1 MKPINIAITAACFS
15 GNKGAAA
22 MLQSSIKQLRERY
35 GEKLNIFLMSTY
47 PGADRKLIAEMP
59 EKYDFI
65 KVVNAKPERLL
76 FLAFPLSILYSF
88 LRFIPP
94 FRKLLQ
100 MDKIIKAYSQ
110 CDIVID
116 EAGISFVDSRGF
128 IMNTYAFVCAAVPML
143 CGVPVVKYSQALGTF
158 KNGWNKFLAK
168 WILPKI

>member
-76 FLAFPLSILYSF
+76 FLASRFPYFTASCGSF
-88 LRFIPP
+88 R
-94 FRKLLQ
+94 R
-100 MDKIIKAYSQ
+100 S
-110 CDIVID
+110 
-116 EAGISFVDSRGF
+116 GSF
-128 IMNTYAFVCAAVPML
+128 C
-143 CGVPVVKYSQALGTF
+143 
-158 KNGWNKFLAK
+158 K
-168 WILPKI
+168 WIR

>member
-22 MLQSSIKQLRERY
+22 MLQSSIKQLKERY

-47 PGADRKLIAEMP
+47 PRADRKLIKEMP

-65 KVVNAKPERLL
+65 KVVSTKPERLL
-76 FLAFPLSILYSF
+76 FIAFPLAILYSF
-88 LRFIPP
+88 LRYIPLSLVGSEMCIRDSIPP
-94 FRKLLQ
+94 FRKVLQ
-100 MDKIIKAYSQ
+100 MNKIIKAYSQ

-128 IMNTYAFVCAAVPML
+128 VMNTYAFVCAAVPM
-143 CGVPVVKYSQALGTF
+143 PVSYTHLT
-158 KNGWNKFLAK
+158 
-168 WILPKI
+168 LPTNREV

>member
-76 FLAFPLSILYSF
+76 FLAFPLPYFTASCGSF
-88 LRFIPP
+88 R
-94 FRKLLQ
+94 R
-100 MDKIIKAYSQ
+100 SGSS
-110 CDIVID
+110 C
-116 EAGISFVDSRGF
+116 
-128 IMNTYAFVCAAVPML
+128 
-143 CGVPVVKYSQALGTF
+143 
-158 KNGWNKFLAK
+158 K
-168 WILPKI
+168 WIR